1 MNSKSINNNLLNNI
15 NNDEQRA
22 FEYLSS
28 INEQWAKLFLNMLLD
43 SRDKISQR
51 LISSLHRENLVE
63 SRSRSKIISNQDL
76 NIEHL
81 PANSKLLSIAFPELN
96 KTLYATITGEHAF
109 DRLDVQGPFYIAHN
123 GSYNRVQHPNEIL
136 NIILT
141 ISPELDNEAS
151 TQFYEDLNNSVTNMA
166 IALSYQAYT
175 LKNNKNS
182 LYDLIIKSEDSYLSS
197 EQFVIE
203 GHPIHPGAKLR
214 KGMTPETVI
223 NFSAEFGNAISLQF
237 VLIHKSIA
245 KAQTYIE
252 EENDLLFRLFEGLE
266 AAVMDHVGRDQANQ
280 YYVMVVHPWQY
291 DHILLQ
297 EYKEELNTKKVMPI
311 DYQQSYYAGL
321 SFRTLMPKYPEK
333 SPYIKL
339 STNVHITGEIRT
351 LSEQTTING
360 PQVTRILNDIK
371 QNDSLFKHINADTID
386 ELAGIH
392 FYNSLDETTIRTKRS
407 EQLGTLFRTNIYQ
420 LIKNDTTPIIP
431 SALVA
436 STIYNDEPLIVSLI
450 NKYKEKNKLP
460 TFEIAALSWIQQY
473 IQALIDITI
482 PLYVKYGI
490 ALEAHLQNSIAT
502 FTEDGLLDTL
512 YIRDFEGLRIDQ
524 MHLNKMGYSTAQ
536 FHEKS
541 LILSDQ
547 PQTVFNKVFYSSIQ
561 NHLGELIV
569 SITKSSEHSN
579 FETQLWQLI
588 RDILI
593 AKLNVIAHDME
604 DQQRVENIKS
614 ILLAPKIDYKCV
626 TTMRLT
632 DEADYYTY
640 IKVSNPLYQG

>member
-1 MNSKSINNNLLNNI
+1 MNSKSINNNFLNNI
-15 NNDEQRA
+15 NNDEQHA
-22 FEYLSS
+22 FDYLSS
-28 INEQWAKLFLNMLLD
+28 INEQWAKLFLNMLLE

-63 SRSRSKIISNQDL
+63 SRSHSKVISNQDL

-81 PANSKLLSIAFPELN
+81 PANSKLLSIAFPKLN

-109 DRLDVQGPFYIAHN
+109 DRLDVQGPFYIEHN
-123 GSYNRVQHPNEIL
+123 GSYNRVQHPNETL

-175 LKNNKNS
+175 LENNKKS
-182 LYDLIIKSEDSYLSS
+182 LYDLIINSEDSYLSS

-223 NFSAEFGNAISLQF
+223 NYSAEFGNAISLQF
-237 VLIHKSIA
+237 ILIHKSIA

-252 EENDLLFRLFEGLE
+252 EENDLLFRMFEGLE
-266 AAVMDHVGRDQANQ
+266 AAVMNHVGRDQINQ

-297 EYKEELNTKKVMPI
+297 EYKAELNTKKVIPI

-333 SPYIKL
+333 LPHIKL

-431 SALVA
+431 SALVT

-450 NKYKEKNKLP
+450 KKYKEKNKLP

-473 IQALIDITI
+473 SQALIDITI

-524 MHLNKMGYSTAQ
+524 MHLNKMGYSTAK

-588 RDILI
+588 HDILI
-593 AKLNVIAHDME
+593 AKLKVIANDID

-640 IKVSNPLYQG
+640 IKVSNPLYQE

>member
-333 SPYIKL
+333 SPHIKL

>member
-15 NNDEQRA
+15 NNDEQHA
-22 FEYLSS
+22 YDYLSS
-28 INEQWAKLFLNMLLD
+28 INEQWAKLFLNMLLE

-63 SRSRSKIISNQDL
+63 SRNHSKVISNQDL
-76 NIEHL
+76 NIVHL
-81 PANSKLLSIAFPELN
+81 PANSKLLSIAFPKLN
-96 KTLYATITGEHAF
+96 KTLYATITGKHAF
-109 DRLDVQGPFYIAHN
+109 DRLDVQGPFYIEHN
-123 GSYNRVQHPNEIL
+123 GNYNRVQHPNEIL

-175 LKNNKNS
+175 LENNKKS
-182 LYDLIIKSEDSYLSS
+182 LYDLIINSEDSYLSS

-223 NFSAEFGNAISLQF
+223 NYSAEFGNAISLQF
-237 VLIHKSIA
+237 ILIHKSIA

-266 AAVMDHVGRDQANQ
+266 AAVKDHVGRDQVNQ

-291 DHILLQ
+291 EHILLQ
-297 EYKEELNTKKVMPI
+297 EYKEELNTKKMMPI

-321 SFRTLMPKYPEK
+321 SFRTLMPKYPK
-333 SPYIKL
+333 KLPHIKL

-392 FYNSLDETTIRTKRS
+392 FYNSLDETTIKTKRS

-431 SALVA
+431 SALVT

-460 TFEIAALSWIQQY
+460 SFEIAALSWIQQY
-473 IQALIDITI
+473 SQALIDITI

-524 MHLNKMGYSTAQ
+524 IHLNKMGYSTAQ

-569 SITKSSEHSN
+569 SITKSNEHSN

-593 AKLNVIAHDME
+593 AKLKVIANDID

-640 IKVSNPLYQG
+640 IKVSNPLYQE

>member
-1 MNSKSINNNLLNNI
+1 MNSKSINNNLLNKM
-15 NNDEQRA
+15 NNDEQHA
-22 FEYLSS
+22 FDYLLS
-28 INEQWAKLFLNMLLD
+28 INEQWAQLFLNMLLE

-51 LISSLHRENLVE
+51 LISSLHRENLID
-63 SRSRSKIISNQDL
+63 SRSYSKIISNQDL
-76 NIEHL
+76 NIVHL
-81 PANSKLLSIAFPELN
+81 PANSKLLSIAFPKVN
-96 KTLYATITGEHAF
+96 KTLYATITGNHAF
-109 DRLDVQGPFYIAHN
+109 DRLDVQGPFYIEDN
-123 GSYNRVQHPNEIL
+123 GNYNRVQHPNEIL

-141 ISPELDNEAS
+141 ISPELDNDAS

-175 LKNNKNS
+175 LENNKKS
-182 LYDLIIKSEDSYLSS
+182 LYELIMNAEDSYLSS

-214 KGMTPETVI
+214 KGMSPETVI
-223 NFSAEFGNAISLQF
+223 NYSAEFSNAISLQF

-245 KAQTYIE
+245 KVQTYTG
-252 EENDLLFRLFEGLE
+252 EENDLLFKSFEGLE
-266 AAVMDHVGRDQANQ
+266 ATVMDHVGRDQINQ

-297 EYKEELNTKKVMPI
+297 EYKEELKTNRLIPI

-321 SFRTLMPKYPEK
+321 SFRTLMPKYPKK
-333 SPYIKL
+333 SPHIKL

-360 PQVTRILNDIK
+360 PQVTHILNDIK
-371 QNDSLFKHINADTID
+371 QKDSLFKYINADTID

-392 FYNSLDETTIRTKRS
+392 FYNSLDKVTTRTKRS
-407 EQLGTLFRTNIYQ
+407 EQLGTLFRTNIYH
-420 LIKNDTTPIIP
+420 LIKNETTPIIP
-431 SALVA
+431 SALVS
-436 STIYNDEPLIVSLI
+436 STIYNNEPLIVSLI
-450 NKYKEKNKLP
+450 NKYKEKNKFP
-460 TFEIAALSWIQQY
+460 TFEIAALSWINQY
-473 IQALIDITI
+473 GQALIDITI

-502 FTEDGLLDTL
+502 FSEDGRLDRL
-512 YIRDFEGLRIDQ
+512 YIRDFEGLRIDRIR
-524 MHLNKMGYSTAQ
+524 LNKMGYSTAS

-569 SITKSSEHSN
+569 SITKSSEDSN
-579 FETQLWQLI
+579 FEKQLWQLI

-593 AKLNVIAHDME
+593 AKLNDIANDID
-604 DQQRVENIKS
+604 DQQRVKNIKS

-640 IKVSNPLYQG
+640 IKVDNPLHQK

>member
-1 MNSKSINNNLLNNI
+1 MNSKSINNNLLNKM
-15 NNDEQRA
+15 NNDEQHA
-22 FEYLSS
+22 FDYLLS
-28 INEQWAKLFLNMLLD
+28 INEQWAQLFLNMLLE

-51 LISSLHRENLVE
+51 LISSLHRENLID
-63 SRSRSKIISNQDL
+63 SRSYSKIISNQDL
-76 NIEHL
+76 NIVHL
-81 PANSKLLSIAFPELN
+81 PANSKLLSIAFPKVN
-96 KTLYATITGEHAF
+96 KTLYATITGNHAF
-109 DRLDVQGPFYIAHN
+109 DRLDVQGPFYIEDN
-123 GSYNRVQHPNEIL
+123 GNYNRVQHPNEIL

-141 ISPELDNEAS
+141 ISPELDNDAS

-175 LKNNKNS
+175 LENNKKS
-182 LYDLIIKSEDSYLSS
+182 LYELIMNAEDSYLSS

-214 KGMTPETVI
+214 KGMSPETVI
-223 NFSAEFGNAISLQF
+223 NYSAEFSNAISLQF

-245 KAQTYIE
+245 KVQTYTG
-252 EENDLLFRLFEGLE
+252 EENDLLFKSFEGLE
-266 AAVMDHVGRDQANQ
+266 ATVMDHVGRDQINQ

-297 EYKEELNTKKVMPI
+297 EYKEELKTNRLIPI

-321 SFRTLMPKYPEK
+321 SFRTLMPKYPKK
-333 SPYIKL
+333 SPHIKL

-360 PQVTRILNDIK
+360 PQVTHILNDIK
-371 QNDSLFKHINADTID
+371 QKDSLFKYINADTID

-392 FYNSLDETTIRTKRS
+392 FYNSLDKVTTRTKRS
-407 EQLGTLFRTNIYQ
+407 EQLGTLFRTNIYH
-420 LIKNDTTPIIP
+420 LIKNETTPIIP
-431 SALVA
+431 SALVS
-436 STIYNDEPLIVSLI
+436 STIYNNEPLIDSLI
-450 NKYKEKNKLP
+450 NKYKEKNKFP
-460 TFEIAALSWIQQY
+460 TFEIAALSWINQY
-473 IQALIDITI
+473 GQALIDITI

-502 FTEDGLLDTL
+502 FSEDGRLDRL
-512 YIRDFEGLRIDQ
+512 YIRDFEGLRIDRIR
-524 MHLNKMGYSTAQ
+524 LNKMGYSTAS

-569 SITKSSEHSN
+569 SITKSSEDSN
-579 FETQLWQLI
+579 FEKQLWQLI

-593 AKLNVIAHDME
+593 AKLNDIANDID
-604 DQQRVENIKS
+604 DQQRVKNIKS

-632 DEADYYTY
+632 DAADYYTY
-640 IKVSNPLYQG
+640 IKVDNPLHQK

>member
-1 MNSKSINNNLLNNI
+1 MNSKSINNNLLNKM
-15 NNDEQRA
+15 NNDEQHA
-22 FEYLSS
+22 FDYLLS
-28 INEQWAKLFLNMLLD
+28 INEQWAQLFLNMLLE

-51 LISSLHRENLVE
+51 LISSLHRENLID
-63 SRSRSKIISNQDL
+63 SRRYSKIISNQDL
-76 NIEHL
+76 NIVHL
-81 PANSKLLSIAFPELN
+81 PANSKLLSIAFPKVN
-96 KTLYATITGEHAF
+96 KILYATITGNHAF
-109 DRLDVQGPFYIAHN
+109 DRLDVQGPFYIEHN
-123 GSYNRVQHPNEIL
+123 GNYNRVQHPNEIL

-175 LKNNKNS
+175 LENNKKT
-182 LYDLIIKSEDSYLSS
+182 LYELIINAEDSYLSS

-214 KGMTPETVI
+214 KGMSPETVI
-223 NFSAEFGNAISLQF
+223 NYSAEFGNAISLQF

-245 KAQTYIE
+245 KAQTYTG
-252 EENDLLFRLFEGLE
+252 EENNLLFKSFEGLE
-266 AAVMDHVGRDQANQ
+266 ATVMEYVGRDQINQ

-297 EYKEELNTKKVMPI
+297 EYKEELKTNQVIPI
-311 DYQQSYYAGL
+311 DYQQTYYAGL
-321 SFRTLMPKYPEK
+321 SFRTLMPKYPKK
-333 SPYIKL
+333 SPHIKL

-360 PQVTRILNDIK
+360 PQVTHILNDIK

-392 FYNSLDETTIRTKRS
+392 FYNSLDKATVRTKRS
-407 EQLGTLFRTNIYQ
+407 EQLGTLFRTNIYH
-420 LIKNDTTPIIP
+420 LINNDTTPIIP
-431 SALVA
+431 SALVC

-450 NKYKEKNKLP
+450 NKYKEKNKFP
-460 TFEIAALSWIQQY
+460 TFETAALSWIKQY
-473 IQALIDITI
+473 SQALIDITI

-502 FTEDGLLDTL
+502 FNEDGGLDKL
-512 YIRDFEGLRIDQ
+512 YIRDFEGLRID
-524 MHLNKMGYSTAQ
+524 HIRLNKMGYSTIN

-569 SITKSSEHSN
+569 SITKSSEDSN
-579 FETQLWQLI
+579 FEKQLWQLI

-593 AKLNVIAHDME
+593 AKLNDIANDID
-604 DQQRVENIKS
+604 DQQRVKSIKS

-640 IKVSNPLYQG
+640 IKVDNPLHQK

>member
-1 MNSKSINNNLLNNI
+1 MNSKSINNNLSNKM
-15 NNDEQRA
+15 NNDEQHA
-22 FEYLSS
+22 FDYLLS
-28 INEQWAKLFLNMLLD
+28 INEQWAQLFLNMLLE

-51 LISSLHRENLVE
+51 LISSLHRENLID
-63 SRSRSKIISNQDL
+63 SRSYSKIISNQDL
-76 NIEHL
+76 NIVHL
-81 PANSKLLSIAFPELN
+81 PANSKLLSITFPKVN
-96 KTLYATITGEHAF
+96 KTLYATITGNHAF
-109 DRLDVQGPFYIAHN
+109 DRLDVQGPFYIEDN
-123 GSYNRVQHPNEIL
+123 GNYNRVQHPNEIL

-175 LKNNKNS
+175 LENNKKS
-182 LYDLIIKSEDSYLSS
+182 LYELIMNAEDSYLSS

-223 NFSAEFGNAISLQF
+223 NYSAEFGNAISLQF
-237 VLIHKSIA
+237 ILIHKSIA

-266 AAVMDHVGRDQANQ
+266 AAVMNHVGHDQVNQ

-297 EYKEELNTKKVMPI
+297 EYKEELKTNRLIPI

-321 SFRTLMPKYPEK
+321 SFRTLMPKYPKK
-333 SPYIKL
+333 SPHIKL

-360 PQVTRILNDIK
+360 PQVTHILNDIK
-371 QNDSLFKHINADTID
+371 QKDSLFKHINADTID

-392 FYNSLDETTIRTKRS
+392 FYNSLDKVTTRTKRS
-407 EQLGTLFRTNIYQ
+407 EQLGTLFRTNIYH
-420 LIKNDTTPIIP
+420 LIKNETTPIIP
-431 SALVA
+431 SALVS
-436 STIYNDEPLIVSLI
+436 STIYNNEPLIVSLI
-450 NKYKEKNKLP
+450 NKYKEKNKFP
-460 TFEIAALSWIQQY
+460 TFEIAALSWINQY
-473 IQALIDITI
+473 GQALIDITI

-502 FTEDGLLDTL
+502 FSEDGRLDRL
-512 YIRDFEGLRIDQ
+512 YIRDFEGLRIDRIR
-524 MHLNKMGYSTAQ
+524 LNKMGYSTAS

-569 SITKSSEHSN
+569 SITKSSEDSN
-579 FETQLWQLI
+579 FEKQLWQLI

-593 AKLNVIAHDME
+593 AKLNDIANDID
-604 DQQRVENIKS
+604 DQQRVKNIKS

-640 IKVSNPLYQG
+640 IKVDNPLHQK

>member
-1 MNSKSINNNLLNNI
+1 MNSKSINNNLLNKM
-15 NNDEQRA
+15 NNDEQHA
-22 FEYLSS
+22 FDYLLS
-28 INEQWAKLFLNMLLD
+28 INEQWAQLFLNMLLE

-51 LISSLHRENLVE
+51 LISSLHRENLID
-63 SRSRSKIISNQDL
+63 SRSYSKIISNQDL
-76 NIEHL
+76 NIVHL
-81 PANSKLLSIAFPELN
+81 PANSKLLSIAFPKVN
-96 KTLYATITGEHAF
+96 KTLYATITGNHAF
-109 DRLDVQGPFYIAHN
+109 DRLDVQGPFYIEDN
-123 GSYNRVQHPNEIL
+123 GNYNRVQHPNEIL

-141 ISPELDNEAS
+141 ISPELDNDAS

-175 LKNNKNS
+175 LENNKKS
-182 LYDLIIKSEDSYLSS
+182 LYELIMNAEDSYLSS

-214 KGMTPETVI
+214 KGMSPETVI
-223 NFSAEFGNAISLQF
+223 NYSAEFSNAISLQF

-245 KAQTYIE
+245 KVQIYTG
-252 EENDLLFRLFEGLE
+252 EENDLLFKSFEGLE
-266 AAVMDHVGRDQANQ
+266 ATVMDHVGRDQINQ

-297 EYKEELNTKKVMPI
+297 EYKEELKTNRLIPI

-321 SFRTLMPKYPEK
+321 SFRTLMPKYPKK
-333 SPYIKL
+333 SPHIKL

-360 PQVTRILNDIK
+360 PQVTHILNDIK
-371 QNDSLFKHINADTID
+371 QKDSLFKYINADTID

-392 FYNSLDETTIRTKRS
+392 FYNSLDKVTTRTKRS
-407 EQLGTLFRTNIYQ
+407 EQLGTLFRTNIYH
-420 LIKNDTTPIIP
+420 LIKNETTPIIP
-431 SALVA
+431 SALVS
-436 STIYNDEPLIVSLI
+436 STIYNNEPLIVSLI
-450 NKYKEKNKLP
+450 NKYKEKNKFP
-460 TFEIAALSWIQQY
+460 TFEIAALSWINQY
-473 IQALIDITI
+473 GQALIDITI

-502 FTEDGLLDTL
+502 FSEDGRLDRL
-512 YIRDFEGLRIDQ
+512 YIRDFEGLRIDRIR
-524 MHLNKMGYSTAQ
+524 LNKMGYSTAS

-569 SITKSSEHSN
+569 SITKSSEDSN
-579 FETQLWQLI
+579 FEKQLWQLI

-593 AKLNVIAHDME
+593 AKLNDIANDID
-604 DQQRVENIKS
+604 DQQRVKNIKS

-640 IKVSNPLYQG
+640 IKVDNPLHQK

>member
-1 MNSKSINNNLLNNI
+1 MNSKSINNNFLNNI
-15 NNDEQRA
+15 NNDEQHV
-22 FEYLSS
+22 FDYLSS
-28 INEQWAKLFLNMLLD
+28 INEQWAKLFLNMLLE

-63 SRSRSKIISNQDL
+63 SRSHSKVISNQDL
-76 NIEHL
+76 NIVHL
-81 PANSKLLSIAFPELN
+81 PANSKLLSIAFPKLN

-109 DRLDVQGPFYIAHN
+109 DRLDVQGPFYIEHN

-175 LKNNKNS
+175 LENNKKS
-182 LYDLIIKSEDSYLSS
+182 LYDLIINSEDSYLSS

-223 NFSAEFGNAISLQF
+223 NYSAEFGNAISLQF
-237 VLIHKSIA
+237 ILIHKSIA

-252 EENDLLFRLFEGLE
+252 EENDLLFRMFEGLK
-266 AAVMDHVGRDQANQ
+266 AAVMNHVGRDQINQ

-297 EYKEELNTKKVMPI
+297 EYKAELNTKKVIPI

-333 SPYIKL
+333 LPHIKL

-431 SALVA
+431 SALVT

-450 NKYKEKNKLP
+450 KKYKEKNKLP

-473 IQALIDITI
+473 SQALIDITI

-524 MHLNKMGYSTAQ
+524 MHLNKMGYSTAK

-593 AKLNVIAHDME
+593 AKLKVIANDID

-640 IKVSNPLYQG
+640 IKVSNPLYQE

>member
-1 MNSKSINNNLLNNI
+1 MNSKSINNNFLNNI
-15 NNDEQRA
+15 NNDEQHA
-22 FEYLSS
+22 FDYLSS
-28 INEQWAKLFLNMLLD
+28 INEQWAKLFLNMLLE

-63 SRSRSKIISNQDL
+63 SRSHSKVISNQDL
-76 NIEHL
+76 NIVHL
-81 PANSKLLSIAFPELN
+81 PANSKLLSIAFPKLN

-109 DRLDVQGPFYIAHN
+109 DRLDVQGPFYIEHN

-175 LKNNKNS
+175 LENNKKS
-182 LYDLIIKSEDSYLSS
+182 LYDLIINSEDSYLSS

-223 NFSAEFGNAISLQF
+223 NYSAEFGNAISLQF
-237 VLIHKSIA
+237 ILIHKSIA

-252 EENDLLFRLFEGLE
+252 EENDLLFRMFEGLK
-266 AAVMDHVGRDQANQ
+266 AAVMNHVGRDQINQ

-297 EYKEELNTKKVMPI
+297 EYKAELNTKKVIPI

-333 SPYIKL
+333 LPHIKL

-431 SALVA
+431 SALVT

-450 NKYKEKNKLP
+450 KKYKEKNKLP

-473 IQALIDITI
+473 SQALIDITI

-524 MHLNKMGYSTAQ
+524 MHLNKMGYSTAK

-593 AKLNVIAHDME
+593 AKLKVIANDID

-640 IKVSNPLYQG
+640 IKVSNPLYQE

>member
-15 NNDEQRA
+15 NNDEQHA
-22 FEYLSS
+22 YDYLSS
-28 INEQWAKLFLNMLLD
+28 INEQWAKLFLNMLLE

-63 SRSRSKIISNQDL
+63 SRNHSKVISNQDL
-76 NIEHL
+76 NIVHL
-81 PANSKLLSIAFPELN
+81 PANSKLLSIAFPKLN

-109 DRLDVQGPFYIAHN
+109 DRLDVQGPFYIEHN

-175 LKNNKNS
+175 LENNKKS
-182 LYDLIIKSEDSYLSS
+182 LYDLIINSEDSYLSS

-223 NFSAEFGNAISLQF
+223 NYSAEFGNAISLQF
-237 VLIHKSIA
+237 ILIHKSIA

-266 AAVMDHVGRDQANQ
+266 AAVKDHVGRDQVNQ

-297 EYKEELNTKKVMPI
+297 EYKEELNTKKMMPI

-321 SFRTLMPKYPEK
+321 SFRTLMPKYPK
-333 SPYIKL
+333 KLPHIKL

-431 SALVA
+431 SALVT

-450 NKYKEKNKLP
+450 NKYKEKNKLSS
-460 TFEIAALSWIQQY
+460 FEIAALSWIQQY
-473 IQALIDITI
+473 SQALIDITI

-524 MHLNKMGYSTAQ
+524 IHLNKMGYSTAQ

-569 SITKSSEHSN
+569 SITKSNEHSN

-593 AKLNVIAHDME
+593 AKLKVIANDID

-640 IKVSNPLYQG
+640 IKVSNPLYQE

>member
-15 NNDEQRA
+15 NNDEQHA
-22 FEYLSS
+22 FDYLSS
-28 INEQWAKLFLNMLLD
+28 INEQWAKLFLNMLLE

-63 SRSRSKIISNQDL
+63 SRSHSKVISNQDL
-76 NIEHL
+76 NIVHL
-81 PANSKLLSIAFPELN
+81 PANSKLLSIAFPKLN

-109 DRLDVQGPFYIAHN
+109 DRLDVQGPFYIEHN

-175 LKNNKNS
+175 LENNKKS
-182 LYDLIIKSEDSYLSS
+182 LYDLIINSEDTYLSS

-223 NFSAEFGNAISLQF
+223 NYSAEFGNAISLQF
-237 VLIHKSIA
+237 ILIHKSIA

-252 EENDLLFRLFEGLE
+252 EENDLLFRMFEGLE
-266 AAVMDHVGRDQANQ
+266 AAVMNHVGRDQINQ

-297 EYKEELNTKKVMPI
+297 EYKVELNTKKVIPI

-333 SPYIKL
+333 LPHIKL

-431 SALVA
+431 SALVT

-450 NKYKEKNKLP
+450 KKYKEKNKLP

-473 IQALIDITI
+473 SQALIDITI

-593 AKLNVIAHDME
+593 AKLKVIANDID

-640 IKVSNPLYQG
+640 IKVSNPLYQE

>member
-1 MNSKSINNNLLNNI
+1 MNSKSINNNLLNKM
-15 NNDEQRA
+15 NNDEQHA
-22 FEYLSS
+22 FDYLLS
-28 INEQWAKLFLNMLLD
+28 INEQWAQLFLNMLLE

-51 LISSLHRENLVE
+51 LISSLHRENLID
-63 SRSRSKIISNQDL
+63 SRSYSKIISNQDL
-76 NIEHL
+76 NIVHL
-81 PANSKLLSIAFPELN
+81 PANSKLLSIAFPKVN
-96 KTLYATITGEHAF
+96 KTLYATITGNHAF
-109 DRLDVQGPFYIAHN
+109 DRLDVQGPFYIEDN
-123 GSYNRVQHPNEIL
+123 GNYNRVQHPNEIL

-141 ISPELDNEAS
+141 ISPELDNDAS

-175 LKNNKNS
+175 LENNKKS
-182 LYDLIIKSEDSYLSS
+182 LYELIMNAEDSYLSS

-214 KGMTPETVI
+214 KGMSPETVI
-223 NFSAEFGNAISLQF
+223 NYSAEFSNAISLQF

-245 KAQTYIE
+245 KVQTYTG
-252 EENDLLFRLFEGLE
+252 EENDLLFKSFEGLE
-266 AAVMDHVGRDQANQ
+266 ATVMDYVGRDQINQ

-297 EYKEELNTKKVMPI
+297 EYKEELKTNRLIPI

-321 SFRTLMPKYPEK
+321 SFRTLMPKYPKK
-333 SPYIKL
+333 SPHIKL

-360 PQVTRILNDIK
+360 PQVTHILNDIK
-371 QNDSLFKHINADTID
+371 QKDSLFKHINADTID

-392 FYNSLDETTIRTKRS
+392 FYNSLDKVTTRTKRS
-407 EQLGTLFRTNIYQ
+407 EQLGTLFRTNIYH
-420 LIKNDTTPIIP
+420 LIKNETTPIIP
-431 SALVA
+431 SALVS
-436 STIYNDEPLIVSLI
+436 STIYNNEPLIVSLI
-450 NKYKEKNKLP
+450 NKYKEKNKFP
-460 TFEIAALSWIQQY
+460 TFEIAALSWIKQY
-473 IQALIDITI
+473 GQALIDITI

-502 FTEDGLLDTL
+502 FSEDGRLDRL
-512 YIRDFEGLRIDQ
+512 YIRDFEGLRIDRIR
-524 MHLNKMGYSTAQ
+524 LNKMGYSTAS

-569 SITKSSEHSN
+569 SITKSSENSN
-579 FETQLWQLI
+579 FEKQLWQLI

-593 AKLNVIAHDME
+593 AKLNDIANDID
-604 DQQRVENIKS
+604 DQQRVKNIKS

-640 IKVSNPLYQG
+640 IKVDNPLHQK

>member
-1 MNSKSINNNLLNNI
+1 MNSKSINNNLSNKM
-15 NNDEQRA
+15 NNDEQHA
-22 FEYLSS
+22 FDYLLS
-28 INEQWAKLFLNMLLD
+28 INEQWAQLFLNMLLE

-51 LISSLHRENLVE
+51 LISSLHRENLID
-63 SRSRSKIISNQDL
+63 SRSYSKIISNQDL
-76 NIEHL
+76 NIVHL
-81 PANSKLLSIAFPELN
+81 PANSKLLSIAFPKVN
-96 KTLYATITGEHAF
+96 KTLYATITGNHAF
-109 DRLDVQGPFYIAHN
+109 DRLDVQGPFYIEDN
-123 GSYNRVQHPNEIL
+123 GNYNRVQHPNEIL

-175 LKNNKNS
+175 LENNKKS
-182 LYDLIIKSEDSYLSS
+182 LYELIMNAEDSYLSS

-223 NFSAEFGNAISLQF
+223 NYSAEFGNAISLQF
-237 VLIHKSIA
+237 ILIHKSIA
-245 KAQTYIE
+245 KAQIYIE

-266 AAVMDHVGRDQANQ
+266 AAVMNHVGHDQVNQ

-297 EYKEELNTKKVMPI
+297 EYKEELKTKRLIPI

-321 SFRTLMPKYPEK
+321 SFRTLMPKYPKK
-333 SPYIKL
+333 SPHIKL

-360 PQVTRILNDIK
+360 PQITHILNDIK
-371 QNDSLFKHINADTID
+371 QKDSLFKHINADTID

-392 FYNSLDETTIRTKRS
+392 FYNSLDKVTTRTKRS
-407 EQLGTLFRTNIYQ
+407 EQLGTLFRTNIYH
-420 LIKNDTTPIIP
+420 LIKNETTPIIP
-431 SALVA
+431 SALVS
-436 STIYNDEPLIVSLI
+436 STIYNNEPLIVSLI
-450 NKYKEKNKLP
+450 NKYKEKNKFP
-460 TFEIAALSWIQQY
+460 TFEIAALSWINQY
-473 IQALIDITI
+473 GQALIDITI

-502 FTEDGLLDTL
+502 FSEDGRLDWL
-512 YIRDFEGLRIDQ
+512 YIRDFEGLRIDRIR
-524 MHLNKMGYSTAQ
+524 LNKMGYSTAS

-569 SITKSSEHSN
+569 SITKSSEDSN
-579 FETQLWQLI
+579 FEKQLWQLI

-593 AKLNVIAHDME
+593 AKLNDIANDID
-604 DQQRVENIKS
+604 DQQRVKNIKS

-640 IKVSNPLYQG
+640 IKVDNPLHQK

>member
-15 NNDEQRA
+15 NNDEQHA
-22 FEYLSS
+22 FDYLSS
-28 INEQWAKLFLNMLLD
+28 INEQWAKLFLNMLLE

-63 SRSRSKIISNQDL
+63 SRSHSKVISNQDL
-76 NIEHL
+76 NIVHL
-81 PANSKLLSIAFPELN
+81 PANSKLLSIAFPKLN

-109 DRLDVQGPFYIAHN
+109 DRLDVQGPFYIEHN

-175 LKNNKNS
+175 LENNKKS
-182 LYDLIIKSEDSYLSS
+182 LYDLIINSEDSYLSS

-223 NFSAEFGNAISLQF
+223 NYSAEFGNAISLQF
-237 VLIHKSIA
+237 ILIHKSIA

-252 EENDLLFRLFEGLE
+252 EENDLLFRMFEGLE
-266 AAVMDHVGRDQANQ
+266 AAVMNHVGRDQINQ

-297 EYKEELNTKKVMPI
+297 EYKVELNTKKVIPI

-333 SPYIKL
+333 LPHIKL

-431 SALVA
+431 SALVT

-450 NKYKEKNKLP
+450 KKYKEKNKLP

-473 IQALIDITI
+473 SQALIDITI

-593 AKLNVIAHDME
+593 AKLKVIANDID

-640 IKVSNPLYQG
+640 IKVSNPLYQE

>member
-1 MNSKSINNNLLNNI
+1 MNSKSINNNLLNKM
-15 NNDEQRA
+15 NNDEQHA
-22 FEYLSS
+22 FDYLLS
-28 INEQWAKLFLNMLLD
+28 INEQWAQLFLNMLLE

-51 LISSLHRENLVE
+51 LISSLHRENLID
-63 SRSRSKIISNQDL
+63 SRSYSKIISNQDL
-76 NIEHL
+76 NIVHL
-81 PANSKLLSIAFPELN
+81 PANSKLLSIAFPKVN
-96 KTLYATITGEHAF
+96 KTLYATITGNHAF
-109 DRLDVQGPFYIAHN
+109 DRLDVQGPFYIEDN
-123 GSYNRVQHPNEIL
+123 GNYNRVQHPNEIL

-141 ISPELDNEAS
+141 ISPELDNDAS

-175 LKNNKNS
+175 LENNKKS
-182 LYDLIIKSEDSYLSS
+182 LYELIMNAEDSYLSS

-214 KGMTPETVI
+214 KGMSPETVI
-223 NFSAEFGNAISLQF
+223 NYSAEFSNAISLQF

-245 KAQTYIE
+245 KVQTYTG
-252 EENDLLFRLFEGLE
+252 EENDLLFKSFEGLE
-266 AAVMDHVGRDQANQ
+266 ATVMDHVGRDQINQ

-297 EYKEELNTKKVMPI
+297 EYKEELKTNRLIPI

-321 SFRTLMPKYPEK
+321 SFRTLMPKYPKK
-333 SPYIKL
+333 SPHIKL

-360 PQVTRILNDIK
+360 PQVTHILNDIK
-371 QNDSLFKHINADTID
+371 QKDSLFKYINADTID

-392 FYNSLDETTIRTKRS
+392 FYNSLDKVTTRTKRS
-407 EQLGTLFRTNIYQ
+407 EQLGTLFRTNIYH
-420 LIKNDTTPIIP
+420 LIKNETTPIIP
-431 SALVA
+431 SALVS
-436 STIYNDEPLIVSLI
+436 STIYNNEPLIDSLI
-450 NKYKEKNKLP
+450 NKYKEKNKFP
-460 TFEIAALSWIQQY
+460 TFEIAALSWINQY
-473 IQALIDITI
+473 GQALIDITI

-502 FTEDGLLDTL
+502 FSEDGRLDRL
-512 YIRDFEGLRIDQ
+512 YIRDFEGLRIDRIR
-524 MHLNKMGYSTAQ
+524 LNKMGYSTAS

-569 SITKSSEHSN
+569 SITKSSEDSN
-579 FETQLWQLI
+579 FEKQLWQLI

-593 AKLNVIAHDME
+593 AKLNDIANDID
-604 DQQRVENIKS
+604 DQQRVKNIKS

-640 IKVSNPLYQG
+640 IKVDNPLHQK

>member
-1 MNSKSINNNLLNNI
+1 M
-15 NNDEQRA
+15 NNDQHPA
-22 FEYLSS
+22 FVYLSS
-28 INEQWAKLFLNMLLD
+28 INEQWAKLFLNMLLE

-63 SRSRSKIISNQDL
+63 SRSHSKVISNQDL

-81 PANSKLLSIAFPELN
+81 PANSKLLSIAFPKLN

-109 DRLDVQGPFYIAHN
+109 DRLDVQGPFYIEHN

-175 LKNNKNS
+175 LENNKKS
-182 LYDLIIKSEDSYLSS
+182 LYDLIINSEDSYLSS

-223 NFSAEFGNAISLQF
+223 NYSAEFGNAISLQF
-237 VLIHKSIA
+237 ILIHKSIA

-252 EENDLLFRLFEGLE
+252 EENDLLFRMFEGLE
-266 AAVMDHVGRDQANQ
+266 AAVMNHVGRDQINQ

-297 EYKEELNTKKVMPI
+297 EYKVELNTKKVIPI

-333 SPYIKL
+333 LPHIKL

-431 SALVA
+431 SALVT

-450 NKYKEKNKLP
+450 KKYKEKNKLP

-473 IQALIDITI
+473 SQALIDITI

-524 MHLNKMGYSTAQ
+524 MHLNKMGYSTAK

-593 AKLNVIAHDME
+593 AKLKVIANDID

-640 IKVSNPLYQG
+640 IKVSNPLYQE

>member
-1 MNSKSINNNLLNNI
+1 MNSKSINNNFLNNI
-15 NNDEQRA
+15 NNDEQHA
-22 FEYLSS
+22 FDYLSS
-28 INEQWAKLFLNMLLD
+28 INEQWAKLFLNMLLE

-63 SRSRSKIISNQDL
+63 SRSHSKVISNQDL
-76 NIEHL
+76 NIVHL
-81 PANSKLLSIAFPELN
+81 PANSKLLSIAFPKLN

-109 DRLDVQGPFYIAHN
+109 DRLDVQGPFYIEHN

-175 LKNNKNS
+175 LENNKKS
-182 LYDLIIKSEDSYLSS
+182 LYDLIINSEDSYLSS

-223 NFSAEFGNAISLQF
+223 NYSAEFGNAISLQF
-237 VLIHKSIA
+237 ILIHKSIA

-252 EENDLLFRLFEGLE
+252 EENDLLFRMFEGLE
-266 AAVMDHVGRDQANQ
+266 AAVMNHVGRDQINQ

-297 EYKEELNTKKVMPI
+297 EYKVELNTKKVIPI

-333 SPYIKL
+333 LPHIKL

-431 SALVA
+431 SALVT

-450 NKYKEKNKLP
+450 KKYKEKNKLP

-473 IQALIDITI
+473 SQALIDITI

-524 MHLNKMGYSTAQ
+524 MHLNKMGYSTAK

-593 AKLNVIAHDME
+593 AKLKVIANDID

-640 IKVSNPLYQG
+640 IKVSNPLYQE

>member
-1 MNSKSINNNLLNNI
+1 MNSKSINNNFLNNI
-15 NNDEQRA
+15 NNDEQHA
-22 FEYLSS
+22 FDYLSS
-28 INEQWAKLFLNMLLD
+28 INEQWAKLFLNMLLE

-63 SRSRSKIISNQDL
+63 SRSHSKVISNQDL

-81 PANSKLLSIAFPELN
+81 PANSKLLSIAFPKLN

-109 DRLDVQGPFYIAHN
+109 DRLDVQGPFYIEHN

-151 TQFYEDLNNSVTNMA
+151 TQFYEDLNNIVTNMA

-175 LKNNKNS
+175 LENNKKS
-182 LYDLIIKSEDSYLSS
+182 LYDLIINSEDSYLSS

-223 NFSAEFGNAISLQF
+223 NYSAEFGNAISLQF
-237 VLIHKSIA
+237 ILIHKSIA

-252 EENDLLFRLFEGLE
+252 EENDLLFRMFEGLE
-266 AAVMDHVGRDQANQ
+266 AAVMNHVGRDQINQ

-297 EYKEELNTKKVMPI
+297 EYKVELNTKKVIPI

-333 SPYIKL
+333 LPHIKL

-431 SALVA
+431 SALVT

-450 NKYKEKNKLP
+450 KKYKEKNKLP

-473 IQALIDITI
+473 SQALIDITI

-524 MHLNKMGYSTAQ
+524 MHLNKMGYSTAK

-593 AKLNVIAHDME
+593 AKLKVIANDID

-640 IKVSNPLYQG
+640 IKVSNPLYQE

>member
-1 MNSKSINNNLLNNI
+1 MNSKSINNNLLNKM
-15 NNDEQRA
+15 NNDEQHA
-22 FEYLSS
+22 FDYLLS
-28 INEQWAKLFLNMLLD
+28 INEQWAQLFLNMLLE

-51 LISSLHRENLVE
+51 LISSLHRENLID
-63 SRSRSKIISNQDL
+63 SRSYSKIISNQDL
-76 NIEHL
+76 NIVHL
-81 PANSKLLSIAFPELN
+81 PANSKLLSIAFPKVN
-96 KTLYATITGEHAF
+96 KTLYATITGNHAF
-109 DRLDVQGPFYIAHN
+109 DRLDVQGPFYIEDN
-123 GSYNRVQHPNEIL
+123 GNYNRVQHPNEIL

-141 ISPELDNEAS
+141 ISPELDNDAS

-175 LKNNKNS
+175 LENNKKS
-182 LYDLIIKSEDSYLSS
+182 LYELIMNAEDSYLSS

-214 KGMTPETVI
+214 KGMSPETVI
-223 NFSAEFGNAISLQF
+223 NYSAEFSNAISLQF

-245 KAQTYIE
+245 KVQTYTG
-252 EENDLLFRLFEGLE
+252 EENDLLFKSFEGLE
-266 AAVMDHVGRDQANQ
+266 ATVMDHVGRDQINQ

-297 EYKEELNTKKVMPI
+297 EYKEELKTNRLIPI

-321 SFRTLMPKYPEK
+321 SFRTLMPKYPK
-333 SPYIKL
+333 KPPHIKL

-360 PQVTRILNDIK
+360 PQVTHILNDIK
-371 QNDSLFKHINADTID
+371 QKDSLFKYINADTID

-392 FYNSLDETTIRTKRS
+392 FYNSLDKVTTRTKRS
-407 EQLGTLFRTNIYQ
+407 EQLGTLFRTNIYH
-420 LIKNDTTPIIP
+420 LIKNETTPIIP
-431 SALVA
+431 SALVS
-436 STIYNDEPLIVSLI
+436 STIYNNEPLIVSLI
-450 NKYKEKNKLP
+450 NKYKEKNKFP
-460 TFEIAALSWIQQY
+460 TFEIAALSWINQY
-473 IQALIDITI
+473 GQALIDITI

-502 FTEDGLLDTL
+502 FSEDGRLDRL
-512 YIRDFEGLRIDQ
+512 YIRDFEGLRIDRIR
-524 MHLNKMGYSTAQ
+524 LNKMGYSTAS

-569 SITKSSEHSN
+569 SITKSSEDSN
-579 FETQLWQLI
+579 FEKQLWQLI

-593 AKLNVIAHDME
+593 AKLNDIANDID
-604 DQQRVENIKS
+604 DQQRVKNIKS

-640 IKVSNPLYQG
+640 IKVDNPLHQK

>member
-1 MNSKSINNNLLNNI
+1 MNSKSINNNLSNKM
-15 NNDEQRA
+15 NNDEQHA
-22 FEYLSS
+22 FDYLLS
-28 INEQWAKLFLNMLLD
+28 INEQWAQLFLNMLLE

-51 LISSLHRENLVE
+51 LISSLHRENLID
-63 SRSRSKIISNQDL
+63 SRSYSKIISNQDL
-76 NIEHL
+76 NIVHL
-81 PANSKLLSIAFPELN
+81 PANSKLLSIAFPKVN
-96 KTLYATITGEHAF
+96 KTLYATITGNHAF
-109 DRLDVQGPFYIAHN
+109 DRLDVQGPFYIEDN
-123 GSYNRVQHPNEIL
+123 GNYNRVQHPNEIL

-175 LKNNKNS
+175 LENNKKS
-182 LYDLIIKSEDSYLSS
+182 LYELIMNAEDSYLSS

-223 NFSAEFGNAISLQF
+223 NYSAEFGNAISLQF
-237 VLIHKSIA
+237 ILIHKSIA
-245 KAQTYIE
+245 KAQIYIE

-266 AAVMDHVGRDQANQ
+266 AAVMNHVGHDQVNQ

-297 EYKEELNTKKVMPI
+297 EYKEELKTKRLIPI

-321 SFRTLMPKYPEK
+321 SFRTLMPKYPKK
-333 SPYIKL
+333 SPHIKL

-360 PQVTRILNDIK
+360 PQVTHILNDIK
-371 QNDSLFKHINADTID
+371 QKDSLFKHINADTID

-392 FYNSLDETTIRTKRS
+392 FYNSLDKVTTRTKRS
-407 EQLGTLFRTNIYQ
+407 EQLGTLFRTNIYH
-420 LIKNDTTPIIP
+420 LIKNETTPIIP
-431 SALVA
+431 SALVS
-436 STIYNDEPLIVSLI
+436 STIYNNEPLIVSLI
-450 NKYKEKNKLP
+450 NKYKEKNKFP
-460 TFEIAALSWIQQY
+460 TFEIAALSWINLY
-473 IQALIDITI
+473 GQALIDITI

-502 FTEDGLLDTL
+502 FSEDGRLDWL
-512 YIRDFEGLRIDQ
+512 YIRDFEGLRIDRIR
-524 MHLNKMGYSTAQ
+524 LNKMGYSTAS

-569 SITKSSEHSN
+569 SITKSSEDSN
-579 FETQLWQLI
+579 FEKQLWQLI

-593 AKLNVIAHDME
+593 AKLNDIANDID
-604 DQQRVENIKS
+604 DQQRVKNIKS

-640 IKVSNPLYQG
+640 IKVDNPLHQK

>member
-1 MNSKSINNNLLNNI
+1 MNSKSINNNLLNKM
-15 NNDEQRA
+15 NNDEQHA
-22 FEYLSS
+22 FDYLLS
-28 INEQWAKLFLNMLLD
+28 INEQWAQLFLNMLLE

-51 LISSLHRENLVE
+51 LISSLHRENLID
-63 SRSRSKIISNQDL
+63 SRSYSKIISNQDL
-76 NIEHL
+76 NIVHL
-81 PANSKLLSIAFPELN
+81 PANSKLLSIAFPKVN
-96 KTLYATITGEHAF
+96 KTLYATITGNHAF
-109 DRLDVQGPFYIAHN
+109 DRLDVQGPFYIEDN
-123 GSYNRVQHPNEIL
+123 GNYNRVQHPNEIL

-141 ISPELDNEAS
+141 ISPELDNDAS

-175 LKNNKNS
+175 LENNKKS
-182 LYDLIIKSEDSYLSS
+182 LYELIMNAEDSYLSS

-214 KGMTPETVI
+214 KGMSPETVI
-223 NFSAEFGNAISLQF
+223 NYSAEFGNAISLQF
-237 VLIHKSIA
+237 ILIHKSIA
-245 KAQTYIE
+245 KVQTYTG
-252 EENDLLFRLFEGLE
+252 EENDLLFKSFEGLE
-266 AAVMDHVGRDQANQ
+266 ATVMDYVGRDQINQ

-297 EYKEELNTKKVMPI
+297 EYKEELKTNRLIPI

-321 SFRTLMPKYPEK
+321 SFRTLMPKYPKK
-333 SPYIKL
+333 SPHIKL

-360 PQVTRILNDIK
+360 PQVTHILNDIK
-371 QNDSLFKHINADTID
+371 QKDSLFKYINADTID

-392 FYNSLDETTIRTKRS
+392 FYNSLDKVTTRTKRS
-407 EQLGTLFRTNIYQ
+407 EQLGTLFRTNIYH
-420 LIKNDTTPIIP
+420 LIKNETTPIIP
-431 SALVA
+431 SALVS

-450 NKYKEKNKLP
+450 NKYKEKNKFP
-460 TFEIAALSWIQQY
+460 TFEIAALSWIKQY
-473 IQALIDITI
+473 SQALIDITI

-502 FTEDGLLDTL
+502 FSEDGRLDRL
-512 YIRDFEGLRIDQ
+512 YIRDFEGLRIDRIR
-524 MHLNKMGYSTAQ
+524 LNKMGYSTAS

-569 SITKSSEHSN
+569 SITKSSENSN
-579 FETQLWQLI
+579 FEKQLWQLI

-593 AKLNVIAHDME
+593 AKLNDIANDID
-604 DQQRVENIKS
+604 DQQRVKNIKS

-640 IKVSNPLYQG
+640 IKVDNPLHQK

>member
-1 MNSKSINNNLLNNI
+1 MNSKSINNNLSNKI
-15 NNDEQRA
+15 NNDEQHA
-22 FEYLSS
+22 FDYLLS
-28 INEQWAKLFLNMLLD
+28 INEQWAQLFLNMLLE

-51 LISSLHRENLVE
+51 LISSLHRENLID
-63 SRSRSKIISNQDL
+63 SRSYSKIISNQDL
-76 NIEHL
+76 NIVHL
-81 PANSKLLSIAFPELN
+81 PANSKLLSITFPKVN
-96 KTLYATITGEHAF
+96 KTLYATITGNHAF
-109 DRLDVQGPFYIAHN
+109 DRLDVQGPFYIEDN
-123 GSYNRVQHPNEIL
+123 GNYNRVQHPNEIL

-175 LKNNKNS
+175 LENNKKS
-182 LYDLIIKSEDSYLSS
+182 LYELIMNAEDSYLSS

-223 NFSAEFGNAISLQF
+223 NYSAEFGNAISLQF
-237 VLIHKSIA
+237 ILIHKSIA

-266 AAVMDHVGRDQANQ
+266 AAVMNHVGHDQVNQ

-297 EYKEELNTKKVMPI
+297 EYKEELKTNRLIPI

-321 SFRTLMPKYPEK
+321 SFRTLMPKYPKK
-333 SPYIKL
+333 SPHIKL

-360 PQVTRILNDIK
+360 PQVTHILNDIK
-371 QNDSLFKHINADTID
+371 QKDSLFKHINADTID

-392 FYNSLDETTIRTKRS
+392 FYNSLDKVTTRTKRS
-407 EQLGTLFRTNIYQ
+407 EQLGTLFRTNIYH
-420 LIKNDTTPIIP
+420 LIKNETTPIIP
-431 SALVA
+431 SALVS
-436 STIYNDEPLIVSLI
+436 STIYNNEPLIVSLI
-450 NKYKEKNKLP
+450 NKYKEKNKFP
-460 TFEIAALSWIQQY
+460 TFEIAALSWIKQY
-473 IQALIDITI
+473 GQALIDITI

-502 FTEDGLLDTL
+502 FSEDGRLDRL
-512 YIRDFEGLRIDQ
+512 YIRDFEGLRIDRIR
-524 MHLNKMGYSTAQ
+524 LNKMGYSTAS

-569 SITKSSEHSN
+569 SITKSSEDSN
-579 FETQLWQLI
+579 FEKQLWQLI

-593 AKLNVIAHDME
+593 AKLNDIANDID
-604 DQQRVENIKS
+604 DQQRVKNIKS

-640 IKVSNPLYQG
+640 IKVDNPLHQK

>member
-1 MNSKSINNNLLNNI
+1 MNSKSINNNLSNKM
-15 NNDEQRA
+15 NNDEQHA
-22 FEYLSS
+22 FDYLLS
-28 INEQWAKLFLNMLLD
+28 INEQWAQLFLNMLLE

-51 LISSLHRENLVE
+51 LISSLHRENLID
-63 SRSRSKIISNQDL
+63 SRSYSKIISNQDL
-76 NIEHL
+76 NIVHL
-81 PANSKLLSIAFPELN
+81 PANSKLLSIAFPKVN
-96 KTLYATITGEHAF
+96 KTLYATITGNHAF
-109 DRLDVQGPFYIAHN
+109 DRLDVQGPFYIEDN
-123 GSYNRVQHPNEIL
+123 GNYNRVQHPNEIL

-175 LKNNKNS
+175 LENNKKS
-182 LYDLIIKSEDSYLSS
+182 LYELIMNAEDSYLSS

-223 NFSAEFGNAISLQF
+223 NYSAEFGNAISLQF
-237 VLIHKSIA
+237 ILIHKSIA

-266 AAVMDHVGRDQANQ
+266 AAVKDHVGRDQVNQ

-297 EYKEELNTKKVMPI
+297 EYKEELNTKKVIPI

-321 SFRTLMPKYPEK
+321 SFRTLMPKYPKK
-333 SPYIKL
+333 SPHIKL

-360 PQVTRILNDIK
+360 PQVTHILNDIK
-371 QNDSLFKHINADTID
+371 QKDSLFKHINADTID

-392 FYNSLDETTIRTKRS
+392 FYNSLDKVTTRTKRS
-407 EQLGTLFRTNIYQ
+407 EQLGTLFRTNIYH
-420 LIKNDTTPIIP
+420 LIKNETTPIIP
-431 SALVA
+431 SALVS
-436 STIYNDEPLIVSLI
+436 STIYNNEPLIVSLI
-450 NKYKEKNKLP
+450 NKYKEKNKFP
-460 TFEIAALSWIQQY
+460 TFEIAALSWINQY
-473 IQALIDITI
+473 GQALIDITI

-502 FTEDGLLDTL
+502 FSEDGRLDWL
-512 YIRDFEGLRIDQ
+512 YIRDFEGLRIDRIR
-524 MHLNKMGYSTAQ
+524 LNKMGYSTAS

-569 SITKSSEHSN
+569 SITKSSEDSN
-579 FETQLWQLI
+579 FEKQLWQLI

-593 AKLNVIAHDME
+593 AKLNDIANDID
-604 DQQRVENIKS
+604 DQQRVKNIKS

-640 IKVSNPLYQG
+640 IKVDNPLHQK

>member
-1 MNSKSINNNLLNNI
+1 MNSKSINNNLLNKM
-15 NNDEQRA
+15 NNDEQHA
-22 FEYLSS
+22 FDYLLS
-28 INEQWAKLFLNMLLD
+28 INEQWAQLFLNMLLE

-51 LISSLHRENLVE
+51 LISSLHRENLID
-63 SRSRSKIISNQDL
+63 SRSYSKIISNQDL
-76 NIEHL
+76 NIVHL
-81 PANSKLLSIAFPELN
+81 PANSKLLSIAFPKVN
-96 KTLYATITGEHAF
+96 KTLYATITGNHAF
-109 DRLDVQGPFYIAHN
+109 DRLDVQGPFYIEDN
-123 GSYNRVQHPNEIL
+123 GNYNRVQHPNEIL

-141 ISPELDNEAS
+141 ISPELDNDAS

-175 LKNNKNS
+175 LENNKKS
-182 LYDLIIKSEDSYLSS
+182 LYELIMNAEDSYLSS

-214 KGMTPETVI
+214 KGMSPETVI
-223 NFSAEFGNAISLQF
+223 NYSAEFSNAISLQF

-245 KAQTYIE
+245 KVQTYTG
-252 EENDLLFRLFEGLE
+252 EENDLLFKSFEGLE
-266 AAVMDHVGRDQANQ
+266 ATVMDYVGRDQINQ

-297 EYKEELNTKKVMPI
+297 EYKEELKTNRLIPI

-321 SFRTLMPKYPEK
+321 SFRTLMPKYPKK
-333 SPYIKL
+333 SPHIKL

-360 PQVTRILNDIK
+360 PQVTHILNDIK
-371 QNDSLFKHINADTID
+371 QKDSLFKHINADTID

-392 FYNSLDETTIRTKRS
+392 FYNSLDKVSTRTKRS
-407 EQLGTLFRTNIYQ
+407 EQLGTLFRTNIYH
-420 LIKNDTTPIIP
+420 LIKNETTPIIP
-431 SALVA
+431 SALVS
-436 STIYNDEPLIVSLI
+436 STIYNNEPLIGSLI
-450 NKYKEKNKLP
+450 NKYKEKNKFP
-460 TFEIAALSWIQQY
+460 TFEIAALSWINQY
-473 IQALIDITI
+473 GQALIDITI

-502 FTEDGLLDTL
+502 FSEDGRLDRL
-512 YIRDFEGLRIDQ
+512 YIRDFEGLRIDRIR
-524 MHLNKMGYSTAQ
+524 LNKMGYSTAS

-569 SITKSSEHSN
+569 SITKSSENSN
-579 FETQLWQLI
+579 FEKQLWQLI

-593 AKLNVIAHDME
+593 AKLNDIANDID
-604 DQQRVENIKS
+604 DQQRVKNIKS

-640 IKVSNPLYQG
+640 IKVDNPLHQK

>member
-1 MNSKSINNNLLNNI
+1 MNSKSINNNFLNNI
-15 NNDEQRA
+15 NNDEQHA
-22 FEYLSS
+22 FDYLSS
-28 INEQWAKLFLNMLLD
+28 INEQWAKLFLNMLLE

-63 SRSRSKIISNQDL
+63 SRSHSKVISNQDL
-76 NIEHL
+76 NIVHL
-81 PANSKLLSIAFPELN
+81 PANSKLLSIAFPKLN

-109 DRLDVQGPFYIAHN
+109 DRLDVQGPFYIEHN

-175 LKNNKNS
+175 LENNKKS
-182 LYDLIIKSEDSYLSS
+182 LYDLIINSEDSYLSS

-223 NFSAEFGNAISLQF
+223 NYSAEFGNAISLQF
-237 VLIHKSIA
+237 ILIHKSIA

-252 EENDLLFRLFEGLE
+252 EENDLLFRMFEGLK
-266 AAVMDHVGRDQANQ
+266 AAVMNHVGRDQINQ

-297 EYKEELNTKKVMPI
+297 EYKAELNTKKVIPI
-311 DYQQSYYAGL
+311 DYQQSYYAGQ

-333 SPYIKL
+333 LPHIKL

-431 SALVA
+431 SALVT

-450 NKYKEKNKLP
+450 KKYKEKNKLP

-473 IQALIDITI
+473 SQALIDITI

-524 MHLNKMGYSTAQ
+524 MHLNKMGYSTAK

-593 AKLNVIAHDME
+593 AKLKVIANDID

-640 IKVSNPLYQG
+640 IKVSNPLYQE

>member
-15 NNDEQRA
+15 NNDEQHA
-22 FEYLSS
+22 YDYLSS
-28 INEQWAKLFLNMLLD
+28 INEQWAKLFLNMLLE

-63 SRSRSKIISNQDL
+63 SRNHSKVISNQDL
-76 NIEHL
+76 NIVHL
-81 PANSKLLSIAFPELN
+81 PANSKLLSIAFPKLN

-109 DRLDVQGPFYIAHN
+109 DRLDVQGPFYIEHN

-175 LKNNKNS
+175 LENNKKS
-182 LYDLIIKSEDSYLSS
+182 LYDLIINSEDSYLSS

-223 NFSAEFGNAISLQF
+223 NYSAEFGNAISLQF
-237 VLIHKSIA
+237 ILIHKSIA

-266 AAVMDHVGRDQANQ
+266 AAVKDHVGRDQVNQ

-297 EYKEELNTKKVMPI
+297 EYKEELNTKKMMPI

-321 SFRTLMPKYPEK
+321 SFRTLMPKYPKK
-333 SPYIKL
+333 SPHIKL

-407 EQLGTLFRTNIYQ
+407 EQLGILFRTNIYQ

-431 SALVA
+431 SALVT

-450 NKYKEKNKLP
+450 NKYKEKNKLSS
-460 TFEIAALSWIQQY
+460 FEIAALSWIQQY
-473 IQALIDITI
+473 SQALIDITI

-524 MHLNKMGYSTAQ
+524 IHLNKMGYSTAQ

-569 SITKSSEHSN
+569 SITKSNEHSN

-593 AKLNVIAHDME
+593 AKLKVIANDID

-640 IKVSNPLYQG
+640 IKVSNPLYQE

>member
-1 MNSKSINNNLLNNI
+1 MNSKSINNNLLNKM
-15 NNDEQRA
+15 NNDEQHA
-22 FEYLSS
+22 FDYLLS
-28 INEQWAKLFLNMLLD
+28 INEQWSQLFLNMLLE

-51 LISSLHRENLVE
+51 LISSLHRENLID
-63 SRSRSKIISNQDL
+63 SRSYSKIISNQDL
-76 NIEHL
+76 NIVHL
-81 PANSKLLSIAFPELN
+81 PANSKLLSIAFPKVN
-96 KTLYATITGEHAF
+96 KTLYATITGNHAF
-109 DRLDVQGPFYIAHN
+109 DRLDVQGPFYIEDN
-123 GSYNRVQHPNEIL
+123 GNYNRVQHPNEIL

-141 ISPELDNEAS
+141 ISPELDNDAS

-175 LKNNKNS
+175 LENNKKS
-182 LYDLIIKSEDSYLSS
+182 LYELIMNAEDSYLSS

-214 KGMTPETVI
+214 KGMSPETVI
-223 NFSAEFGNAISLQF
+223 NYSAEFSNAISLQF

-245 KAQTYIE
+245 KVQTYTG
-252 EENDLLFRLFEGLE
+252 EENDLLFKSFEGLE
-266 AAVMDHVGRDQANQ
+266 ATVMDYVGRDQINQ

-297 EYKEELNTKKVMPI
+297 EYKEELKTNRLIPI

-321 SFRTLMPKYPEK
+321 SFRTLMPKYPKK
-333 SPYIKL
+333 SPHIKL

-360 PQVTRILNDIK
+360 PQVTHILNDIK
-371 QNDSLFKHINADTID
+371 QKDSLFKHINADTID

-392 FYNSLDETTIRTKRS
+392 FYNSLDKVSTRTKRS
-407 EQLGTLFRTNIYQ
+407 EQLGTLFRTNIYH
-420 LIKNDTTPIIP
+420 LIKNETTPIIP
-431 SALVA
+431 SALVS
-436 STIYNDEPLIVSLI
+436 STIYNNEPLIVSLI
-450 NKYKEKNKLP
+450 NKYKEKNKFP
-460 TFEIAALSWIQQY
+460 TFEIAALSWINQY
-473 IQALIDITI
+473 GQALIDITI

-502 FTEDGLLDTL
+502 FSEDGRLDRL
-512 YIRDFEGLRIDQ
+512 YIRDFEGLRIDRIR
-524 MHLNKMGYSTAQ
+524 LNKMGYSTAS

-569 SITKSSEHSN
+569 SITKSSENSN
-579 FETQLWQLI
+579 FEKQLWQLI

-593 AKLNVIAHDME
+593 AKLNDIANDID
-604 DQQRVENIKS
+604 DQQRVKNIKS

-640 IKVSNPLYQG
+640 IKVDNPLHQK

>member
-1 MNSKSINNNLLNNI
+1 MNSKSINNNLLNNV
-15 NNDEQRA
+15 NNDEQHA
-22 FEYLSS
+22 FDYLSS
-28 INEQWAKLFLNMLLD
+28 INEQWAKLFLNMLLE

-63 SRSRSKIISNQDL
+63 SRSHSKVISNQDL
-76 NIEHL
+76 NIVHL
-81 PANSKLLSIAFPELN
+81 PANSKLLSIAFPKLN

-109 DRLDVQGPFYIAHN
+109 DRLDVQGPFYIEHN

-175 LKNNKNS
+175 LENNKKS
-182 LYDLIIKSEDSYLSS
+182 LYDLIINSEDSYLSS

-223 NFSAEFGNAISLQF
+223 NYSAEFGNAISLQF
-237 VLIHKSIA
+237 ILIHKSIA

-252 EENDLLFRLFEGLE
+252 EENDLLFRMFEGLK
-266 AAVMDHVGRDQANQ
+266 AAVMNHVGRDQINQ

-297 EYKEELNTKKVMPI
+297 EYKAELNTKKVIPI

-333 SPYIKL
+333 LPHIKL

-431 SALVA
+431 SALVT

-450 NKYKEKNKLP
+450 KKYKEKNKLP

-473 IQALIDITI
+473 SQALIDITI

-524 MHLNKMGYSTAQ
+524 MHLNKMGYSTAK

-593 AKLNVIAHDME
+593 AKLKVIANDID

-640 IKVSNPLYQG
+640 IKVSNPLYQE

>member
-1 MNSKSINNNLLNNI
+1 MNSKSINNNLLNKM
-15 NNDEQRA
+15 NNDEQHA
-22 FEYLSS
+22 FDYLLS
-28 INEQWAKLFLNMLLD
+28 INEQWAQLFLNMLLE

-51 LISSLHRENLVE
+51 LISSLHRENLID
-63 SRSRSKIISNQDL
+63 SRSYSKIISNQDL
-76 NIEHL
+76 NIVHL
-81 PANSKLLSIAFPELN
+81 PANSKLLSIAFPKVN
-96 KTLYATITGEHAF
+96 KTLYATITGNHAF
-109 DRLDVQGPFYIAHN
+109 DRLDVQGPFYIEDN
-123 GSYNRVQHPNEIL
+123 GNYNRVQHPNEIL

-141 ISPELDNEAS
+141 ISPELDNDAS

-175 LKNNKNS
+175 LENNKKS
-182 LYDLIIKSEDSYLSS
+182 LYELIMNAEDSYLSS

-214 KGMTPETVI
+214 KGMSPETVI
-223 NFSAEFGNAISLQF
+223 NYSAEFSNAISLQF

-245 KAQTYIE
+245 KVQTYTG
-252 EENDLLFRLFEGLE
+252 EENDLLFKSFEGLE
-266 AAVMDHVGRDQANQ
+266 ATVMDYVGRDQINQ

-297 EYKEELNTKKVMPI
+297 EYKEELKTNRLIPI

-321 SFRTLMPKYPEK
+321 SFRTLMPKYPKK
-333 SPYIKL
+333 SPHIKL

-360 PQVTRILNDIK
+360 PQVTHILNDIK
-371 QNDSLFKHINADTID
+371 QKDSLFKYINADTID

-392 FYNSLDETTIRTKRS
+392 FYNSLDKVTTRTKRS
-407 EQLGTLFRTNIYQ
+407 EQLGTLFRTNIYH
-420 LIKNDTTPIIP
+420 LINNETTPIIP
-431 SALVA
+431 SALVS

-450 NKYKEKNKLP
+450 NKYKEKNKFP
-460 TFEIAALSWIQQY
+460 TFEIAALSWIKQY
-473 IQALIDITI
+473 SQALIDITI

-502 FTEDGLLDTL
+502 FSEDGRLDRL
-512 YIRDFEGLRIDQ
+512 YIRDFEGLRIDRIR
-524 MHLNKMGYSTAQ
+524 LNKMGYSTAS

-569 SITKSSEHSN
+569 SITKSSENSN
-579 FETQLWQLI
+579 FEKQLWQLI

-593 AKLNVIAHDME
+593 AKLNDIANDID
-604 DQQRVENIKS
+604 DQQRVKNIKS

-640 IKVSNPLYQG
+640 IKVDNPLHQK

>member
-1 MNSKSINNNLLNNI
+1 MNSKSINNNLLNKM
-15 NNDEQRA
+15 NNDEQHA
-22 FEYLSS
+22 FDYLLS
-28 INEQWAKLFLNMLLD
+28 INEQWAQLFLNMLLE

-51 LISSLHRENLVE
+51 LISSLHRENLID
-63 SRSRSKIISNQDL
+63 SRSYSKIISNQDL
-76 NIEHL
+76 NIVHL
-81 PANSKLLSIAFPELN
+81 PANSKLLSIAFPKVN
-96 KTLYATITGEHAF
+96 KTLYATITGNHAF
-109 DRLDVQGPFYIAHN
+109 DRLDVQGPFYIEDN
-123 GSYNRVQHPNEIL
+123 GNYNRVQHPNEIL

-141 ISPELDNEAS
+141 ISPELDNDAS

-175 LKNNKNS
+175 LENNKKS
-182 LYDLIIKSEDSYLSS
+182 LYELIMNAEDSYLSS

-214 KGMTPETVI
+214 KGMSPETVI
-223 NFSAEFGNAISLQF
+223 NYSAEFSNAISLQF

-245 KAQTYIE
+245 KVQTYTG
-252 EENDLLFRLFEGLE
+252 EENDLLFKSFEGLE
-266 AAVMDHVGRDQANQ
+266 ATVMDHVGRDQINQ

-297 EYKEELNTKKVMPI
+297 EYKEELKTNRLIPI

-321 SFRTLMPKYPEK
+321 SFRTLMPKYPKK
-333 SPYIKL
+333 SPHIKL

-360 PQVTRILNDIK
+360 PQVTHILNDIK
-371 QNDSLFKHINADTID
+371 QKDSLFKYINADTID

-392 FYNSLDETTIRTKRS
+392 FYNSLDKVTTRTKRS
-407 EQLGTLFRTNIYQ
+407 EQLGTLFRTNIYH
-420 LIKNDTTPIIP
+420 LIKNETTPIIP
-431 SALVA
+431 SALVS
-436 STIYNDEPLIVSLI
+436 STIYNNEPLIVSLI
-450 NKYKEKNKLP
+450 NKYKEKNKFP
-460 TFEIAALSWIQQY
+460 TFEIAALSWINQY
-473 IQALIDITI
+473 GQALIDITI

-502 FTEDGLLDTL
+502 FSEDGRLDRL
-512 YIRDFEGLRIDQ
+512 YIRDFEGLRIDRIR
-524 MHLNKMGYSTAQ
+524 LNKMGYSTAS

-547 PQTVFNKVFYSSIQ
+547 PRTVFNKVFYSSIQ

-569 SITKSSEHSN
+569 SITKSSEDSN
-579 FETQLWQLI
+579 FEKQLWQLI

-593 AKLNVIAHDME
+593 AKLNDIANDID
-604 DQQRVENIKS
+604 DQQRVKNIKS

-640 IKVSNPLYQG
+640 IKVDNPLHQK

>member
-1 MNSKSINNNLLNNI
+1 MNSKSINNNLSNKM
-15 NNDEQRA
+15 NNDEQHA
-22 FEYLSS
+22 FDYLLS
-28 INEQWAKLFLNMLLD
+28 INEQWAQLFLNMLLE

-51 LISSLHRENLVE
+51 LISSLHRENLID
-63 SRSRSKIISNQDL
+63 SRSYSKIISNQDL
-76 NIEHL
+76 NIVHL
-81 PANSKLLSIAFPELN
+81 PANSKLLSITFPKVN
-96 KTLYATITGEHAF
+96 KTLYATITGNHAF
-109 DRLDVQGPFYIAHN
+109 DRLDVQGPFYIEDN
-123 GSYNRVQHPNEIL
+123 GNYNRVQHPNEIL

-151 TQFYEDLNNSVTNMA
+151 TQLYEDLNNSVTNMA

-175 LKNNKNS
+175 LENNKKS
-182 LYDLIIKSEDSYLSS
+182 LYELIMNAEDSYLSS

-223 NFSAEFGNAISLQF
+223 NYSAEFGNAISLQF
-237 VLIHKSIA
+237 ILIHKSIA

-266 AAVMDHVGRDQANQ
+266 AAVMNHVGHDQVNQ

-297 EYKEELNTKKVMPI
+297 EYKEELKTNRLIPI

-321 SFRTLMPKYPEK
+321 SFRTLMPKYPKK
-333 SPYIKL
+333 SPHIKL

-360 PQVTRILNDIK
+360 PQVTHILNDIK
-371 QNDSLFKHINADTID
+371 QKDSLFKHINADTID

-392 FYNSLDETTIRTKRS
+392 FYNSLDKVTTRTKRS
-407 EQLGTLFRTNIYQ
+407 EQLGTLFRTNIYH
-420 LIKNDTTPIIP
+420 LIKNETTPIIP
-431 SALVA
+431 SALVS
-436 STIYNDEPLIVSLI
+436 STIYNNEPLIVSLI
-450 NKYKEKNKLP
+450 NKYKEKNKFP
-460 TFEIAALSWIQQY
+460 TFEIAALSWIKQY
-473 IQALIDITI
+473 GQALIDITI

-502 FTEDGLLDTL
+502 FSEDGRLDRL
-512 YIRDFEGLRIDQ
+512 YIRDFEGLRIDRIR
-524 MHLNKMGYSTAQ
+524 LNKMGYSTAS

-569 SITKSSEHSN
+569 SITKSSEDSN
-579 FETQLWQLI
+579 FEKQLWQLI

-593 AKLNVIAHDME
+593 AKLNDIANDID
-604 DQQRVENIKS
+604 DQQRVKNIKS

-640 IKVSNPLYQG
+640 IKVDNPLHQK

>member
-1 MNSKSINNNLLNNI
+1 MNSKSINNNLSNKM
-15 NNDEQRA
+15 NNDEQHA
-22 FEYLSS
+22 FDYLLS
-28 INEQWAKLFLNMLLD
+28 INEQWAQLFLNMLLE

-51 LISSLHRENLVE
+51 LISSLHRENLID
-63 SRSRSKIISNQDL
+63 SRSYSKIISNQDL
-76 NIEHL
+76 NIVHL
-81 PANSKLLSIAFPELN
+81 PANSKLLSITFPKVN
-96 KTLYATITGEHAF
+96 KTLYATITGNHAF
-109 DRLDVQGPFYIAHN
+109 DRLDVQGPFYIEDN
-123 GSYNRVQHPNEIL
+123 GNYNRVQHPNEIL

-175 LKNNKNS
+175 LENNKKS
-182 LYDLIIKSEDSYLSS
+182 LYELIMNAEDSYLSS

-223 NFSAEFGNAISLQF
+223 NYSAEFGNAISLQF
-237 VLIHKSIA
+237 ILIHKSIA

-266 AAVMDHVGRDQANQ
+266 AAVMNHVGHDQVNQ

-297 EYKEELNTKKVMPI
+297 EYKEELKTNRLIPI

-321 SFRTLMPKYPEK
+321 SFRTLMPKYPKK
-333 SPYIKL
+333 SPHIKL

-360 PQVTRILNDIK
+360 PQVTHILNDIK
-371 QNDSLFKHINADTID
+371 QKDSLFKHINADTID

-392 FYNSLDETTIRTKRS
+392 FYNSLDKVTTRTKRS
-407 EQLGTLFRTNIYQ
+407 EQLGTLFRTNIYH
-420 LIKNDTTPIIP
+420 LIKNETTPIIP
-431 SALVA
+431 SALVS
-436 STIYNDEPLIVSLI
+436 STIYNNEPLIVSLI
-450 NKYKEKNKLP
+450 NKYKEKNKFP
-460 TFEIAALSWIQQY
+460 TFEIAALSWIKQY
-473 IQALIDITI
+473 GQALIDITI

-502 FTEDGLLDTL
+502 FSEDGRLDRL
-512 YIRDFEGLRIDQ
+512 YIRDFEGLRIDRIR
-524 MHLNKMGYSTAQ
+524 LNKMGYSTAS

-569 SITKSSEHSN
+569 SITKSSEDSN
-579 FETQLWQLI
+579 FEKQLWQLI

-593 AKLNVIAHDME
+593 AKLNDIANDID
-604 DQQRVENIKS
+604 DQQRVKNIKS

-640 IKVSNPLYQG
+640 IKV

>member
-1 MNSKSINNNLLNNI
+1 MNSKSINNNLLNKM
-15 NNDEQRA
+15 NNDEQHA
-22 FEYLSS
+22 FDYLLS
-28 INEQWAKLFLNMLLD
+28 INEQWAQLFLNMLLE

-51 LISSLHRENLVE
+51 LISSLHRENLID
-63 SRSRSKIISNQDL
+63 SRSYSKIISNQDL
-76 NIEHL
+76 NIVHL
-81 PANSKLLSIAFPELN
+81 PANSKLLSIAFPKVN
-96 KTLYATITGEHAF
+96 KTLYATITGNHAF
-109 DRLDVQGPFYIAHN
+109 DRLDVQGPFYIEDN
-123 GSYNRVQHPNEIL
+123 GNYNRVQHPNEIL

-141 ISPELDNEAS
+141 ISPELDNDAS

-175 LKNNKNS
+175 LENNKKS
-182 LYDLIIKSEDSYLSS
+182 LYELIMNAEDSYLSS

-214 KGMTPETVI
+214 KGMSPETVI
-223 NFSAEFGNAISLQF
+223 NYSAEFSNAISLQF

-245 KAQTYIE
+245 KVQTYTG
-252 EENDLLFRLFEGLE
+252 EENDLLFKSFEGLE
-266 AAVMDHVGRDQANQ
+266 ATVMDYVGRDQINQ

-297 EYKEELNTKKVMPI
+297 EYKEELKTNRLIPI

-321 SFRTLMPKYPEK
+321 SFRTLMPKYPKK
-333 SPYIKL
+333 SPHIKL

-360 PQVTRILNDIK
+360 PQVTHILNDIK
-371 QNDSLFKHINADTID
+371 QKDSLFKHINADTID

-392 FYNSLDETTIRTKRS
+392 FYNSLDKVSTRTKRS
-407 EQLGTLFRTNIYQ
+407 EQLGTLFRTNIYH
-420 LIKNDTTPIIP
+420 LIKNETTPIIP
-431 SALVA
+431 SALVS
-436 STIYNDEPLIVSLI
+436 STIYNNEPLIVSLI
-450 NKYKEKNKLP
+450 NKYKEKNKFP
-460 TFEIAALSWIQQY
+460 TFEIAALSWINQY
-473 IQALIDITI
+473 GQALIDITI

-502 FTEDGLLDTL
+502 FSEDGRLDRL
-512 YIRDFEGLRIDQ
+512 YIRDFEGLRIDRIR
-524 MHLNKMGYSTAQ
+524 LNKMGYSTAS

-569 SITKSSEHSN
+569 SITKSSENSN
-579 FETQLWQLI
+579 FEKQLWQLI

-593 AKLNVIAHDME
+593 AKLNDIANDID
-604 DQQRVENIKS
+604 DQQRVKNIKS

-640 IKVSNPLYQG
+640 IKVDNPLHQK

>member
-1 MNSKSINNNLLNNI
+1 MNSKSINNNFLNNI
-15 NNDEQRA
+15 NNDEQHA
-22 FEYLSS
+22 FDYLSS
-28 INEQWAKLFLNMLLD
+28 INEQWAKLFLNMLLE

-63 SRSRSKIISNQDL
+63 SRSHSKVISNQDL

-81 PANSKLLSIAFPELN
+81 PANSKLLSIAFPKLN

-109 DRLDVQGPFYIAHN
+109 DRLDVQGPFYIEHN

-175 LKNNKNS
+175 LENNKKS
-182 LYDLIIKSEDSYLSS
+182 LYDLIINSEDSYLSS

-223 NFSAEFGNAISLQF
+223 NYSAEFGNAISLQF
-237 VLIHKSIA
+237 ILIHKSIA

-252 EENDLLFRLFEGLE
+252 EENDLLFRMFEGLE
-266 AAVMDHVGRDQANQ
+266 AAVMNHVGRDQINQ

-297 EYKEELNTKKVMPI
+297 EYKVELNTKKVIPI

-333 SPYIKL
+333 LPHIKL

-431 SALVA
+431 SALVT

-450 NKYKEKNKLP
+450 KKYKEKNKLP

-473 IQALIDITI
+473 SQALIDITI

-524 MHLNKMGYSTAQ
+524 MHLNKMGYSTAK

-593 AKLNVIAHDME
+593 AKLKVIANDID

-640 IKVSNPLYQG
+640 IKVSNPLYQE

>member
-1 MNSKSINNNLLNNI
+1 MNSKSINNNLLNKM
-15 NNDEQRA
+15 NNDEQHA
-22 FEYLSS
+22 FDYLLS
-28 INEQWAKLFLNMLLD
+28 INEQWAQLFLNMLLE

-51 LISSLHRENLVE
+51 LISSLHRENLID
-63 SRSRSKIISNQDL
+63 SRSYSKIISNQDL
-76 NIEHL
+76 NIVHL
-81 PANSKLLSIAFPELN
+81 PANSKLLSIAFPKVN
-96 KTLYATITGEHAF
+96 KTLYATITGNHAF
-109 DRLDVQGPFYIAHN
+109 DRLDVQGPFYIEDN
-123 GSYNRVQHPNEIL
+123 GNYNRVQHPNEIL

-141 ISPELDNEAS
+141 ISPELDNDAS

-175 LKNNKNS
+175 LENNKKS
-182 LYDLIIKSEDSYLSS
+182 LYELIMNAEDSYLSS

-214 KGMTPETVI
+214 KGMSPETVI
-223 NFSAEFGNAISLQF
+223 NYSAEFSNAISLQF

-245 KAQTYIE
+245 KVQTYTG
-252 EENDLLFRLFEGLE
+252 EENDLLFKSFEGLE
-266 AAVMDHVGRDQANQ
+266 ATVMDYVGRDQINQ

-297 EYKEELNTKKVMPI
+297 EYKEELKTNRLIPI

-321 SFRTLMPKYPEK
+321 SFRTLMPKYPKK
-333 SPYIKL
+333 SPHIKL

-360 PQVTRILNDIK
+360 PQVTHILNDIK
-371 QNDSLFKHINADTID
+371 QKDSLFKHINADTID

-392 FYNSLDETTIRTKRS
+392 FYNSLDKVSTRTKRS
-407 EQLGTLFRTNIYQ
+407 EQLGTLFRTNIYH
-420 LIKNDTTPIIP
+420 LIKNETTPIIP
-431 SALVA
+431 SALVS

-450 NKYKEKNKLP
+450 NKYKEKNKFP
-460 TFEIAALSWIQQY
+460 TFEIAALSWINQY
-473 IQALIDITI
+473 GQALIDITI

-502 FTEDGLLDTL
+502 FSEDGRLDRL
-512 YIRDFEGLRIDQ
+512 YIRDFEGLRIDRIR
-524 MHLNKMGYSTAQ
+524 LNKMGYSTAS

-569 SITKSSEHSN
+569 SITKSSENSN
-579 FETQLWQLI
+579 FEKQLWQLI

-593 AKLNVIAHDME
+593 AKLNDIANDID
-604 DQQRVENIKS
+604 DQQRVKNIKS

-640 IKVSNPLYQG
+640 IKVDNPLHQK

>member
-1 MNSKSINNNLLNNI
+1 MNSKSINNNLSNKM
-15 NNDEQRA
+15 NNDEQHA
-22 FEYLSS
+22 FDYLLS
-28 INEQWAKLFLNMLLD
+28 INEQWAQLFLNMLLE

-51 LISSLHRENLVE
+51 LISSLHRENLID
-63 SRSRSKIISNQDL
+63 SRSYSKIISNQDL
-76 NIEHL
+76 NIVHL
-81 PANSKLLSIAFPELN
+81 PANSKLLSIAFPKVN
-96 KTLYATITGEHAF
+96 KTLYATITGNHAF
-109 DRLDVQGPFYIAHN
+109 DRLDVQGPFYIEDN
-123 GSYNRVQHPNEIL
+123 GNYNRVQHPNEIL

-175 LKNNKNS
+175 LENNKKS
-182 LYDLIIKSEDSYLSS
+182 LYELIMNAEDSYLSS

-223 NFSAEFGNAISLQF
+223 NYSAEFGNAISLQF
-237 VLIHKSIA
+237 ILIHKSIA

-266 AAVMDHVGRDQANQ
+266 AAVMNHVGHDQVNQ

-297 EYKEELNTKKVMPI
+297 EYKEELKTKRLIPI

-321 SFRTLMPKYPEK
+321 SFRTLMPKYPKK
-333 SPYIKL
+333 SPHIKL

-360 PQVTRILNDIK
+360 PQVTHILNDIK
-371 QNDSLFKHINADTID
+371 QKDSLFKHINADTID

-392 FYNSLDETTIRTKRS
+392 FYNSLDKVTTRTKRS
-407 EQLGTLFRTNIYQ
+407 EQLGTLFRTNIYH
-420 LIKNDTTPIIP
+420 LIKNETTPIIP
-431 SALVA
+431 SALVS
-436 STIYNDEPLIVSLI
+436 STIYNNEPLIVSLI
-450 NKYKEKNKLP
+450 NKYKEKNKFP
-460 TFEIAALSWIQQY
+460 TFEIAALSWINLY
-473 IQALIDITI
+473 GQALIDITI

-502 FTEDGLLDTL
+502 FSEDGRLDWL
-512 YIRDFEGLRIDQ
+512 YIRDFEGLRIDRIR
-524 MHLNKMGYSTAQ
+524 LNKMGYSTAS

-569 SITKSSEHSN
+569 SITKSSEDSN
-579 FETQLWQLI
+579 FEKQLWQLI

-593 AKLNVIAHDME
+593 AKLNDIANDID
-604 DQQRVENIKS
+604 DQQRVKNIKS

-640 IKVSNPLYQG
+640 IKVDNPLHQK